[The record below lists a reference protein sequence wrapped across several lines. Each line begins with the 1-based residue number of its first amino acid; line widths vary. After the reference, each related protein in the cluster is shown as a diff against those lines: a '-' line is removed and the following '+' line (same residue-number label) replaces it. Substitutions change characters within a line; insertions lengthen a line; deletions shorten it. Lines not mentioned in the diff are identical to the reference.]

1 MSSNKYTFMLHP
13 LTAPERLWLTELS
26 RSSSPSPRVA
36 KVRLVDQLPPNFSPD
51 RIDPRLYFS
60 GRPTLIGLW
69 HVDKDNPLLRAIDLT
84 VREVQRR
91 IRADAT
97 LTTIAAKEIAQ
108 QTNLSESAAAEALY
122 EVSQLGHFFTQ
133 AQGIPENPKAYSSIQ
148 LTDDTSFDEYLRYTV
163 LEELLERTYVQ
174 RGKGLATAIAYSQQ
188 DEDESALGD
197 GPSEKVRSEL
207 QQDGNWAGVTSEVQ
221 RAIQAGWG
229 SGMPPNASALYA
241 RWWQLESWLRS
252 LLYVE
257 LRAQLGSKWEVTLPK
272 RSESRQQGERDFHYM
287 TTPDAQDR
295 LAYADAS
302 ALFQMTLD
310 HWNLFAGTLPAKG
323 VWTGRIEEL
332 LAIRNRIGHC
342 RRPHSDD
349 LARLEQTLRDLD
361 KGAFTAAAAFNK
373 QGRASENWTDAVVD
387 GWVRK
392 HHEIAGRLIEHAER
406 QYDTIFELRYSR
418 RPWAK
423 APADKRTISATPGY
437 LWHAFWFFRGGR
449 SFHLDRFWQ
458 DIAQSRDQLLF
469 VCADSPSS
477 ISVSFS
483 AMEAPDAV
491 ADVIGTCFDAALTH
505 IGRGQPSTD
514 LMEWQAQ
521 YTEVDPRVQ
530 VATPWSSIDES
541 MRGIT
546 IFAA

>member
-1 MSSNKYTFMLHP
+1 MSSNNFSFMLHP

-26 RSSSPSPRVA
+26 RSPIPSPRIA
-36 KVRLVDQLPPNFSPD
+36 KVRLVDQLPSDFSPE
-51 RIDPRLYFS
+51 RIDPRLYYS

-97 LTTIAAKEIAQ
+97 LTTITAKELAQ
-108 QTNLSESAAAEALY
+108 QTDLSEIAVAEALY
-122 EVSQLGHFFTQ
+122 EVSQLGNFFTQ
-133 AQGIPENPKAYSSIQ
+133 AQGIPGNPRAYSSIE
-148 LTDDTSFDEYLRYTV
+148 LTGDTLFDEYLRYTV
-163 LEELLERTYVQ
+163 LEELLERIYVQ
-174 RGKGLATAIAYSQQ
+174 RGKGLATAIAYSQREI
-188 DEDESALGD
+188 DETVPGD
-197 GPSEKVRSEL
+197 ASSETVRND
-207 QQDGNWAGVTSEVQ
+207 QQDAGNWRGIASDVQ
-221 RAIQAGWG
+221 RAIEAGWA
-229 SGMPPNASALYA
+229 SGMPPHASALYG

-257 LRAQLGSKWEVTLPK
+257 LRALLGSQWESALPK
-272 RSESRQQGERDFHYM
+272 RSESRQQGESEFHYM

-310 HWNLFAGTLPAKG
+310 NWNLFSGSLPARG

-349 LARLEQTLRDLD
+349 LVRLEQTLRDLD
-361 KGAFTAAAAFNK
+361 KGAFKAAAAFNK
-373 QGRASENWTDAVVD
+373 QGRASESWTDPLVD

-392 HHEIAGRLIEHAER
+392 RHETAIRLIEHAER
-406 QYDTIFELRYSR
+406 RYETIFELRYSR
-418 RPWAK
+418 RPWAM
-423 APADKRTISATPGY
+423 APNDKRTISGAPGH
-437 LWHAFWFFRGGR
+437 LWHAFWYFRGGR
-449 SFHLDRFWQ
+449 SFDLDGFWR
-458 DIAQSRDQLLF
+458 DIAQNREQILF

-483 AMEAPDAV
+483 AMEVPEAV
-491 ADVIGTCFDAALTH
+491 ADVIGTCFDAALSH
-505 IGRGQPSTD
+505 IGRGRSTAD
-514 LMEWQAQ
+514 FMRWQAQ
-521 YTEVDPRVQ
+521 YAEVDPRVQ

-541 MRGIT
+541 MRETT